1 MEPKYTIDTCSLT
14 AMRRVY
20 PEDVFPGAWRKL
32 SELADSGAVI
42 AVDEVLEELKAE
54 DDEVLEWA
62 QAHSGIFVPL
72 TAEIQTEAT
81 KILVSHSTLVDL
93 RKRKSGADPFVIA
106 SAVVHRCAVVTE
118 EKPSGGPGKVKI
130 PDVCK
135 AMKIKCIN
143 ILTMLRREGM
153 RLE

>member
-1 MEPKYTIDTCSLT
+1 MEPRYTVDTCSFT

-32 SELADSGAVI
+32 SDLADAGVMI
-42 AVDEVLEELKAE
+42 AIDEVFEELKAQ

-62 QAHSGIFVPL
+62 NQHAGIFVPL
-72 TAEIQTEAT
+72 DADIQTEAS
-81 KILVSHSTLVDL
+81 KILSAHTKLVDL

-106 SAVVHRCAVVTE
+106 SAVVKRCTVVTE
-118 EKPSGGPGKVKI
+118 EKPSGGPGKIKI

-135 AMKIKCIN
+135 AMKIECITV
-143 ILTMLRREGM
+143 LTMLRREGM